1 VGFMGKLHV
10 PIILLIKEVPKM
22 VKTKKMLWAISLLFL
37 IVAVT
42 PVHSAEIAKS
52 NFIYLKN
59 GSVIECDEA
68 WIAGKDIVRCK
79 KGRGMLLYSTDTVD
93 LKKTFGEAFVEFPTT
108 TREEESRVK
117 DSFTQEHKKSS
128 WYIGFGIGTGDGS
141 AEVDGVKKT
150 STEWFNYAG
159 LSASPVLTM
168 NFGVG
173 AIINPKLHLGFDWSA
188 IRQEGSGHG
197 IERMIQINN
206 YLFAL
211 TYFPKGEGLF
221 LKAGAGA
228 SSIIYDVSGGSPS
241 AYSGTAILGG
251 LGYAFWLGKSFN
263 LCLNAEYSHQTYSN
277 KYAPDN
283 SSFWNLYVSFY
294 WF

>member
-1 VGFMGKLHV
+1 MGKRNV
-10 PIILLIKEVPKM
+10 PIIFLIKGVPKM
-22 VKTKKMLWAISLLFL
+22 AKTKKILWAISVLFL
-37 IVAVT
+37 IVVAT

-68 WIAGKDIVRCK
+68 WIARKDIIRCK
-79 KGRGMLLYSTDTVD
+79 KGKGILFYSIDAVD
-93 LKKTFGEAFVEFPTT
+93 LKKTFGESFVEFPTT
-108 TREEESRVK
+108 THEEESRVK

-141 AEVDGVKKT
+141 CEVDGEKVT
-150 STEWFNYAG
+150 SDEWFED
-159 LSASPVLTM
+159 LSTSPILTL

-173 AIINPKLHLGFDWSA
+173 GIINPKLHLGFDWTA
-188 IRQEGSGHG
+188 IRQEGSNHSV
-197 IERMIQINN
+197 ERMVQINN

-241 AYSGTAILGG
+241 AYSGTAVLGG
-251 LGYAFWLGKSFN
+251 AGYAFWLGKSFN
-263 LCLNAEYSHQTYSN
+263 LCLNADYSHQTYSN
-277 KYAPDN
+277 KNAPD
-283 SSFWNLYVSFY
+283 SSHFWNLYVSFY

>member
-1 VGFMGKLHV
+1 MR
-10 PIILLIKEVPKM
+10 
-22 VKTKKMLWAISLLFL
+22 KTKKILWAISLLFL
-37 IVAVT
+37 IVAIT
-42 PVHSAEIAKS
+42 PVYSKEGPKKILFLKS
-52 NFIYLKN
+52 
-59 GSVIECDEA
+59 GGVIECDEA

-79 KGRGMLLYSTDTVD
+79 KGRGMLLYSIDDVD
-93 LKKTFGEAFVEFPTT
+93 LKKTFGEAIGEFPTT
-108 TREEESRVK
+108 TREEKSRVK
-117 DSFTQEHKKSS
+117 GSFAQEHKKSS

-141 AEVDGVKKT
+141 GEVDGKEVT
-150 STEWFNYAG
+150 SDEWFAG
-159 LSASPVLTM
+159 LSTSPVLTM

-173 AIINPKLHLGFDWSA
+173 GIINPKLHLGFDWSA

-197 IERMIQINN
+197 IERMVQINN

-283 SSFWNLYVSFY
+283 SQFWNLYVSFY
-294 WF
+294 WL